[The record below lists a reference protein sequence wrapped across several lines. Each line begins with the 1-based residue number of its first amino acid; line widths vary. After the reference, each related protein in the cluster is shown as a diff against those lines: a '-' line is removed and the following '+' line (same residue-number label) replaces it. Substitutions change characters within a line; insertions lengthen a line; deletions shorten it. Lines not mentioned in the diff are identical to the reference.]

1 MSSRSGV
8 PSFRKPR
15 MEIVT
20 PCLRN
25 LLARRRATIGAGMVG
40 IVLQKNVTDRVVI
53 LEREIASRGEEVA
66 GTLSDEQM
74 QAIVT
79 TYAKQRRDSIT
90 SYREG
95 GRDDLVQQ
103 EEAELAIVTEYLP
116 RQLSEEEIRK
126 IVAEAIEESGA
137 SSPRDLGAVMK
148 LAMPRVKG
156 AADGK
161 RVNQIARELVA
172 GE

>member
-1 MSSRSGV
+1 MSLKERIDSDLKQAMKARD
-8 PSFRKPR
+8 KPR
-15 MEIVT
+15 LD
-20 PCLRN
+20 CLRM
-25 LLARRRATIGAGMVG
+25 L
-40 IVLQKNVTDRVVI
+40 KSKI
-53 LEREIASRGEEVA
+53 LEQEKASRGDEAAAPLTDEE
-66 GTLSDEQM
+66 T
-74 QAIVT
+74 QAVVT

-95 GRDDLVQQ
+95 GREDLARQ
-103 EEAELAIVTEYLP
+103 EEAELAIVGEYLP
-116 RQLSEEEIRK
+116 RQLSEEEVRK

-161 RVNQIARELVA
+161 QVNRIARELIA
-172 GE
+172 GD